1 MQGLDTKS
9 ICHKDNV
16 ILNRNK
22 ITQEYAITFQILNDN
37 IKVSSIINL
46 HLYQLLYELNKDII
60 ERFEI
65 INLNENE
72 KCIEYI
78 IIYKQMAGGT
88 SSNYMHIKTE
98 LSALGEETFE
108 MRSED
113 VLELEQELE
122 LELEQSERI
131 YSQSSKI
138 IFTILNEHAMNVAVS
153 FRIDDNHDEM
163 PLYVKNEIA
172 KIIKLMFLRLKTAIE
187 Y

>member
-9 ICHKDNV
+9 ICNKDNV

-37 IKVSSIINL
+37 IKVSSIITL

-78 IIYKQMAGGT
+78 IIYKQMAGCT

-113 VLELEQELE
+113 VLELELEQEQ
-122 LELEQSERI
+122 EQSERI

-138 IFTILNEHAMNVAVS
+138 RFTILNEHAMNVAVL
-153 FRIDDNHDEM
+153 FRIDDIHDEM

>member
-37 IKVSSIINL
+37 IKVSSIITL

-78 IIYKQMAGGT
+78 II
-88 SSNYMHIKTE
+88 
-98 LSALGEETFE
+98 
-108 MRSED
+108 
-113 VLELEQELE
+113 V
-122 LELEQSERI
+122 
-131 YSQSSKI
+131 
-138 IFTILNEHAMNVAVS
+138 
-153 FRIDDNHDEM
+153 
-163 PLYVKNEIA
+163 
-172 KIIKLMFLRLKTAIE
+172 
-187 Y
+187 